1 MAAPQPIRGSNKKHR
16 PMSEINVVPYIDVML
31 VLLVIFMATAPLLT
45 QGVNVELPKVDSELI
60 DESKQAD
67 PLVISVSKSGDFF
80 LSINANKEK
89 AIELNKLIIRV
100 KAARSQTPDVAVLI
114 RGDEQVA
121 YGKVVAL
128 MAQLQQAGI
137 ENVGLITEP
146 SES

>member
-1 MAAPQPIRGSNKKHR
+1 MASPQPIRGSNKKHR

-45 QGVNVELPKVDSELI
+45 QGVSVELPKVDSELI
-60 DESKQAD
+60 DETKQAD
-67 PLVISVSKSGDFF
+67 PLVISINKSGEFY
-80 LSINANKEK
+80 LSISASEK
-89 AIELNKLIIRV
+89 KSIVLDKLIIRV

-114 RGDEQVA
+114 RGDQQVA
-121 YGKVVAL
+121 YGKVVTL

-146 SES
+146 AES

>member
-89 AIELNKLIIRV
+89 AIELNKLLIRV

-121 YGKVVAL
+121 YGKVVTL